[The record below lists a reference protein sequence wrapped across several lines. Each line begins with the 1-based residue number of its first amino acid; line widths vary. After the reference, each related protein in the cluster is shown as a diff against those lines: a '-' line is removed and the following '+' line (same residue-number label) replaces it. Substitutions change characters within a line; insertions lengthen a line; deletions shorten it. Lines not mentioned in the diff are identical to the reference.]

1 MTNRLRESSLTED
14 ALARH
19 VIGLAMQV
27 HRFLGC
33 GFLESI
39 YVNALEVELQEAGIL
54 FEREKRYSVDYKGVE
69 IGYFHAD
76 LVIENR
82 LVVEAKAVDALAVAH
97 SVQLVNYL
105 AVSKLELGVLLNFG
119 PRSLE
124 FKTKT
129 RVYSSNLVP
138 PNLQS

>member
-1 MTNRLRESSLTED
+1 MINRLQNHLEAAD
-14 ALARH
+14 ALSRQI
-19 VIGLAMQV
+19 IGLAMNV
-27 HRFLGC
+27 HSALGC

-39 YVNALEVELQEAGIL
+39 YVNALIIDLREAGIA
-54 FEREKRYSVDYKGVE
+54 FEQEKRYAISYKGIE

-82 LVVEAKAVDALAVAH
+82 LIIEFKAVETLAVAH

-105 AVSKLELGVLLNFG
+105 AASEIETGLLLHFG
-119 PRSLE
+119 PKRLE

-129 RVYSSNLVP
+129 LNYSKDNPS
-138 PNLQS
+138 SSD